1 MATGTVLLA
10 GLTLCV
16 NALQLSRLPS
26 RAGKLAAEPTGHA
39 AADGYELHGKW
50 VSDPFRWLED
60 DTAPEVVNWATE
72 QDKKAQEQLKTVE
85 TAKLEARIM
94 ELLDVDVTSAPRR
107 FGQRNFFTRIG
118 RTDSKPRYFYDEDG
132 TEVLWLDTNKLNGS
146 VSAVVP
152 SWDGS
157 KVCYKFHPK
166 YNDLAHLVVLD
177 LSGTA
182 PWKVLADLPGARYAY
197 PSWTPASDGFFYTDL
212 PPKPEDMPEAEHPGL
227 QQIVHYSLSNVTRV
241 VVPASND
248 PQQFLSAECTRDGR
262 FLVRRRTEGWDKS
275 RLDILRLGEGY
286 AANGSWEVLS
296 QGSGVFY
303 SMHHNGT
310 FFVVQTGG
318 DAPRGRVLAV
328 PDASLAEQKELVPE
342 RDDVLRSVDLVG
354 GHLVLQ
360 YLHDLRPY
368 VEVRD
373 LEGALVRSFG
383 LPTGAA
389 NARVSTGAGCA
400 LLPSPEG
407 RGLGVISEFAGEPE
421 QVRAFFSVEGPLH
434 PPAILAVD
442 LPSGDFELWNQRE
455 VPFDAEKVSGGISA
469 AQVFADDKGV
479 RVPALVVK
487 PDAPGTRRTLLYGY
501 GGFGTILYPSF
512 RPHALAWVELGNAYV
527 VANLRGGGEYGQ
539 EWHEGGKGLQ
549 KQHVFDD
556 FAAVARHLISSNV
569 TTPAQLMA
577 EGGSNGG
584 LLVGAAITQYPELF
598 GAAVVAVPLLDMV
611 RYTEFDSGAT
621 WIPEYGDPRNATE
634 FSNLLSYSPYHN
646 VRTSVRYPAVLLES
660 TASDDRVSP
669 MHARKFFARLEAAG
683 HDAWLRVR
691 NGGHSGVASRQ
702 EYARGTA
709 ESLGFG
715 LRHLA
720 SADSRES
727 QQTQ

>member
-1 MATGTVLLA
+1 MATGALRFALRAGVL
-10 GLTLCV
+10 CSS
-16 NALQLSRLPS
+16 LQLRPPRALPDAQPRQHS
-26 RAGKLAAEPTGHA
+26 AQ
-39 AADGYELHGKW
+39 DGYEFHGQW

-60 DTAPEVVNWATE
+60 DASPEVIKWATE
-72 QDKKAQEQLKTVE
+72 QDNVAQEHLQTPE
-85 TAKLEARIM
+85 TAKLEARIA

-118 RTDSKPRYFYDEDG
+118 RKDSKPRYFYDENG
-132 TEVLWLDTNKLNGS
+132 TEVLWLDTNTLNGS

-152 SWDGS
+152 SWDGK
-157 KVCYKFHPK
+157 KVCYKLHPE
-166 YNDLAHLVVLD
+166 YNDMANLVVLD
-177 LSGTA
+177 LRA
-182 PWKVLADLPGARYAY
+182 AQPWKVIADIPGARYAY

-212 PPKPEDMPEAEHPGL
+212 PPKPDDMPEAEHPGL
-227 QQIVHYSLSNVTRV
+227 QQIVHYSLTNVTRV
-241 VVPASND
+241 VVPPAHD
-248 PQQFLSAECTRDGR
+248 PKQFLSAECTRDGR
-262 FLVRRRTEGWDKS
+262 FLVRRRTEGWDQS

-296 QGSGVFY
+296 RGSGVFY
-303 SMHHNGT
+303 ALHHNGT

-318 DAPRGRVLAV
+318 DAPRGRVLVV
-328 PDASLAEQKELVPE
+328 PDASLAAQEELIRE
-342 RDDVLRSVDLVG
+342 REDVLRSVDLVG

-368 VEVRD
+368 IEVRD
-373 LEGALVRSFG
+373 LSGALVRSFG
-383 LPTGAA
+383 LPDGAV
-389 NARVSTGAGCA
+389 NAVVQEKDCA
-400 LLPSPEG
+400 LMPLEEG

-421 QVRAFFSVEGPLH
+421 QVRAFFSVEAPLH

-442 LPSGDFELWNQRE
+442 LPSGNIELWNQRQ
-455 VPFDAEKVSGGISA
+455 VPVAPGGRIRA

-479 RVPALVVK
+479 RVPALVLT
-487 PDAPGTRRTLLYGY
+487 PDSPGPKRTLLYGY

-512 RPHALAWVELGNAYV
+512 RSHALAWVELGNAYV

-539 EWHEGGKGLQ
+539 AWHEGGKGMQ

-556 FAAVARHLISSNV
+556 FAAVARHLIVTNV
-569 TTPAQLMA
+569 TRPAMLMA

-584 LLVGAAITQYPELF
+584 LLVGAAITQNPELF

-621 WIPEYGDPRNATE
+621 WIPEYGDPQNSTE
-634 FSNLLSYSPYHN
+634 FSNLLAYSPYHN
-646 VRTSVRYPAVLLES
+646 VRTSVKYPAVLLES

-683 HDAWLRVR
+683 HHSWLRVR
-691 NGGHSGVASRQ
+691 NGGHSGVSSRQ
-702 EYARGTA
+702 EYARGVA

-715 LRHLA
+715 LLHLA
-720 SADSRES
+720 IGDSRVS
-727 QQTQ
+727 QEFH